1 MPNDEQLLLTV
12 IVLVLLLMIDSQGK
26 FSITITSMT
35 TSMRS
40 PADDALPTLSGIGYR
55 REGFAKVSLLAL
67 GFFFLVRLASLL
79 LGTRTRTTAK

>member
-40 PADDALPTLSGIGYR
+40 PADDALPTLSGIGYWR
-55 REGFAKVSLLAL
+55 KGFAKVSLLAL
-67 GFFFLVRLASLL
+67 GFFFLIRLASLL